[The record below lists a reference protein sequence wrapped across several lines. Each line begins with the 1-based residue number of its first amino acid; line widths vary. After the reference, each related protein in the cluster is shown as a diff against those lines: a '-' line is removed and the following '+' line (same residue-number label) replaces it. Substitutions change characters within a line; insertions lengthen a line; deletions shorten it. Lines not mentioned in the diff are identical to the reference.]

1 MLRVDKKKF
10 VYKIKKKL
18 NKSLSIVIL
27 SFNTLS
33 ANALNLFRKDIKKND
48 ANLVVIR
55 NNLLK
60 VSIRKS
66 NFSYLN
72 KYLSGPIILGF
83 STKNYC
89 GLSKVLVKYLDKYKN
104 NLILKSISL
113 DGRKVSLDLNK
124 KLSFLFTIKKSLKYL
139 IFMLKNFFLFRLL
152 RILLVVKKYKS

>member
-18 NKSLSIVIL
+18 NKSLSIIIL
-27 SFNTLS
+27 GFNTLS
-33 ANALNLFRKDIKKND
+33 ANELNLFRRDIKKND
-48 ANLVVIR
+48 ANLMVVR

-60 VSIRKS
+60 VSIRKT
-66 NFSYLN
+66 NFSYLD
-72 KYLSGPIILGF
+72 KYLSGSNILGF

-113 DGRKVSLDLNK
+113 DGQKVSIDLNK
-124 KLSFLFTIKKSLKYL
+124 KLSFLFTVKESLKYL
-139 IFMLKNFFLFRLL
+139 IFILKNFFLFRLL
-152 RILLVVKKYKS
+152 RILLVIKKYKS